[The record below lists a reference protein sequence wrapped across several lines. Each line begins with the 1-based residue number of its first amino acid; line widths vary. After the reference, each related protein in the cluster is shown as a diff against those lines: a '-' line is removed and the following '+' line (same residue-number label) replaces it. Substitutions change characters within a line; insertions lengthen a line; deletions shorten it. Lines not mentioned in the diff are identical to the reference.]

1 MSPKQRTKKLILY
14 QKILSNIGGN
24 QFSGYTLAEL
34 LVVVAIIGILAAMVS
49 IGKAWYE
56 NPLAD
61 SRDRVTGILKAV
73 RLRAMSTTST
83 YRVRPDPSNPTTKLK
98 VESAKSG
105 SCDASTT
112 LRTATTASTQTLEVV
127 SVNGFAIGDTIQV
140 GSDSTNDNIIAVNPD
155 APSIQIGAALGSV
168 QLANA
173 SVSMVKNW
181 VNESLFVAQDLTL
194 ANGVTMA
201 GRANSQTVNWSACFN
216 SRGFITFFNGS
227 TALNADLAII
237 LTNSRGNETKTITV
251 FQGGAIDAP

>member
-1 MSPKQRTKKLILY
+1 M
-14 QKILSNIGGN
+14 
-24 QFSGYTLAEL
+24 SGYTLAEL
-34 LVVVAIIGILAAMVS
+34 LAVVTIIGILAAMVS
-49 IGKAWYE
+49 IGKSWYE

-61 SRDRVTGILKAV
+61 SRDRVTGVLKAV

-83 YRVRPDPSNPTTKLK
+83 YRVRPDPANPTTKLK

-112 LRTATTASTQTLEVV
+112 LRTAAASTEQSLNVN
-127 SVNGFAIGDTIQV
+127 SVNGFAIGDKIQV
-140 GSDSTNDNIIAVNPD
+140 GSDSTNNNIIAVNPD
-155 APSIQIGAALGSV
+155 APSIQIGAALGSIQSV
-168 QLANA
+168 NA
-173 SVSMVKNW
+173 SVIMLKDW
-181 VNESLFVAQDLTL
+181 VNESLFVAEDLTL

-216 SRGFITFFNGS
+216 SRGFITFFNDS
-227 TALNADLAII
+227 TTLNADLAII